1 MATVSELVVLVTA
14 NTSQFQSGMAKA
26 ETSTSKF
33 ATAAKVGLAIAA
45 VAAVKFVAD
54 SVEAYN
60 EHQKVLLELQTT
72 ISNSPALIGASTAA
86 FEEQATA
93 LQNLTGFQDEEVIKA
108 DAVLGRFGLTADQL
122 HAVNPLVLDYA
133 RATGQDAA
141 VAAGAL
147 GKALL
152 GNTRALKA
160 IGISFTATGKTGQD
174 FNSILGLLES
184 KVGGLSEAYGKTLPG
199 QLAIAAAK
207 FDDVKETVGKAVIPI
222 LSKLLDLVKPLI
234 GVLQL
239 AADHLDVVVAAGLG
253 FAGWKFI
260 PPLLNSIAEGLGAL
274 GFTGAGVA
282 LLETSAAIGSV
293 GTAAVTAIPVIGLLG
308 AEALSTAAGTQT
320 AAERTAELRKEFDA
334 GAISAGQA
342 AAQMRG
348 VVAPAKAVADATGDV
363 GTQSKGA
370 ADKQAALNKEL
381 DKTTLSMRE
390 QLDAALSLVDST
402 FGLISATRDNQ
413 TAEHELAAAHRTVTR
428 LEETGKTGTKA
439 YAEARRT
446 LRDAAF
452 DAAKSELDLAGAAR
466 KLQQDIASGKTS
478 REDAVT
484 SIRDLGKAAGLTGK
498 DIQGLVDDVKSGL
511 HDAST
516 TASKL
521 APGIGLAISNGIK
534 NGIDQRA
541 GAIAQSAEQAVL
553 RAIAAA
559 RQAADAHSPSR
570 KMFKLGEDMVQG
582 LIEGMVSHQEKAVD
596 AAKAVLQK
604 VMDAASSF
612 RGAIAGGFSG
622 FLDLSKLFELGG
634 TGGLT
639 TGAVSDFATS
649 QVSQASQFAS
659 ILKALKAQGAS
670 KGLLTQV
677 AGGGAEAIPFAQ
689 TLLQG
694 GPALIKDLND
704 SLKTI
709 AGLAADTSEHLTK
722 SFFGQK
728 IDALKD
734 QVVQE
739 KNILGRLSDDLRF
752 AQNNPK
758 VVININGD
766 VTGEEIVNK
775 VEKALE
781 NRLQRQGAILNGA
794 VRT

>member
-26 ETSTSKF
+26 EASTSKF

-54 SVEAYN
+54 SVQAYE

-122 HAVNPLVLDYA
+122 TAVNPLVLDYA

-141 VAAGAL
+141 TAAGAL

-160 IGISFTATGKTGQD
+160 IGINFTATGKTGQD
-174 FNSILGLLES
+174 FNTILGLLENR
-184 KVGGLSEAYGKTLPG
+184 VGGLSEAYGKTLAG
-199 QLAIAAAK
+199 QLAIAEAK
-207 FDDVKETVGKAVIPI
+207 FDDVKETVGKALIPI
-222 LSKLLDLVKPLI
+222 LSKLADVANVTLIPALQTIADHIDVVLLAATGFLAWKLYPTIIGAVSSAVAALTVVVDSLNVSLI
-234 GVLQL
+234 GAATSLGTVAKVLPL
-239 AADHLDVVVAAGLG
+239 AGLG
-253 FAGWKFI
+253 FGGYKEDVFQGNKVIEDFAAGVDGA
-260 PPLLNSIAEGLGAL
+260 SGAL
-274 GFTGAGVA
+274 GRSTM
-282 LLETSAAIGSV
+282 
-293 GTAAVTAIPVIGLLG
+293 TA
-308 AEALSTAAGTQT
+308 Q
-320 AAERTAELRKEFDA
+320 
-334 GAISAGQA
+334 QA
-342 AAQMRG
+342 AAVQQELNNQLIET
-348 VVAPAKAVADATGDV
+348 TGSLRD
-363 GTQSKGA
+363 
-370 ADKQAALNKEL
+370 
-381 DKTTLSMRE
+381 
-390 QLDAALSLVDST
+390 QLDAALALADST

-413 TAEHELAAAHRTVTR
+413 TAEQALAAAHRKVTQ
-428 LEETGKTGTKA
+428 LEEAGKTGTQA

-466 KLQQDIASGKTS
+466 RLQQDIASGKTD
-478 REDAVT
+478 RETAIAN
-484 SIRDLGKAAGLTGK
+484 IRDLGREAGLTGK
-498 DIQGLVDDVKSGL
+498 DIQGLVDDVKKGL

-521 APGIGLAISNGIK
+521 APGIGIAISEGIK

-553 RAIAAA
+553 RALAAA

-582 LIEGMVSHQEKAVD
+582 LIEGMVAHQGAAVD

-604 VMDAASSF
+604 VLDAASSF
-612 RGAIAGGFSG
+612 KDAIAGGFSG
-622 FLDLSKLFELGG
+622 FGELSGAFG
-634 TGGLT
+634 TPEAPPT
-639 TGAVSDFATS
+639 PESIDSF
-649 QVSQASQFAS
+649 VSQQVGAASQFAS
-659 ILKALKAQGAS
+659 ILKALKSRGAS
-670 KGLLTQV
+670 KGLLTQI
-677 AGGGAEAIPFAQ
+677 ASGGAEAVPFAQ
-689 TLLQG
+689 ALLQG
-694 GPALIKDLND
+694 GPTLIKDVSD
-704 SLKTI
+704 SLNTI
-709 AGLAADTSEHLTK
+709 AGLASDTSEHLTK

-739 KNILGRLSDDLRF
+739 KNILGRLADDLRF

-766 VTGEEIVNK
+766 VTGEEVVNK

-781 NRLQRQGAILNGA
+781 SRLQRQGAILNGA